1 MIPIANPQVTVNNE
15 PWVIVPNTVAYTEG
29 KGEQNVR
36 AGSVGG
42 GQVVQVVTENV
53 ESNFSMLKFE
63 IYPDPDYIALA
74 RQVKS
79 NRNQNVITVTGTN
92 AEGKTLR
99 RTFNQAIIT
108 NDYEVALGSDTTIPL
123 EFKSQAAV

>member
-15 PWVIVPNTVAYTEG
+15 PVVIVPNTCAYTEG

-36 AGSVGG
+36 AGSAGG

-53 ESNFSMLKFE
+53 ESNFSMVKFE
-63 IYPDPDYIALA
+63 IYPDPESIELA
-74 RQVKS
+74 RSWKS
-79 NRNQNVITVTGTN
+79 NRNQNVVTVSGTN
-92 AEGKTLR
+92 PEGKSIR

-108 NDYEVALGSDTTIPL
+108 NNYEVALGSDTTVSL
-123 EFKSQAAV
+123 EFQSQPAV

>member
-15 PWVIVPNTVAYTEG
+15 PWVVVPNSVSYTEG
-29 KGEQNVR
+29 KGEQNFR

-42 GQVVQVVTENV
+42 GQVVPVITNNV
-53 ESNFSMLKFE
+53 DTNFSNFKLS
-63 IYPDPDYIALA
+63 IYPDPEYINRA
-74 RQVKS
+74 RQVKVNGS
-79 NRNQNVITVTGTN
+79 RNVVSISGTN
-92 AEGKTLR
+92 ADGKTLR

-108 NDYEVALGSDTTIPL
+108 NDYEIPLGADTVIEL